1 MRILIRHRAMRR
13 PARMSDGDL
22 SDDRK
27 SVTGHDTDVFLNIDA
42 SFVKN
47 CDSPAVIP
55 SVIQLAQALYH
66 GLCGWPGCSH
76 ISEDPTHRVILLA
89 EQGLEKGHFSDTMA
103 KCKDF

>member
-1 MRILIRHRAMRR
+1 MRILIRHSAMRR
-13 PARMSDGDL
+13 PPRMSYRDLPDDG
-22 SDDRK
+22 K
-27 SVTGHDTDVFLNIDA
+27 SVACYDADVFLHINA

-66 GLCGWPGCSH
+66 GLCGWPGCSP